1 MGSGIVTMVWGGDSS
16 GTDLVIGTVSGDKLA
31 GDCMTGEG
39 VGGCGESGKGVVS
52 ASPSIFCGGFYR
64 YPHSR
69 ARKVWRGV

>member
-1 MGSGIVTMVWGGDSS
+1 MTVVWGGESS
-16 GTDLVIGTVSGDKLA
+16 GTVSVIGRISGDRVA
-31 GDCMTGEG
+31 GDHVTGEG

-69 ARKVWRGV
+69 A